1 MIVYERKVKLLFGN
15 FLIQIIFEFWDL
27 SLHSPLFL
35 MRLCSFS
42 GFYFPSIFQMMLIA
56 FW

>member
-1 MIVYERKVKLLFGN
+1 VIVYERKVKLLFGN